1 MKYIY
6 IYSAVFLLLS
16 AAVFFILRPDKA
28 ILQSARKQLARK
40 SKARPFK
47 KRNKLW
53 RRLARQKEK
62 ICRIIVS
69 SNMPLAYCCVLS
81 ALSAAGGFILGK
93 MVFSSTAIAMAV
105 GAAGLS
111 APLLFFSFRQTKAGS
126 IRLERLLSSMM
137 ILSNSYVVTEDFISS
152 VRDNIGA
159 LDYPEPFKAFL
170 SYVTLVDSD
179 VKSGLRRLAG
189 QVDNAYFSQWID
201 AIILAQDDRSLKYVC
216 VSVVDSMHDALQAQ
230 IESDAAMH
238 TVWRDYLMT
247 LTLIF
252 SVPLVFRFTLPDAY
266 ETLTSSVIGQSLFA
280 LLLAAVIYSVLR
292 AVKINRPLMM

>member
-62 ICRIIVS
+62 FCQIIIS

-111 APLLFFSFRQTKAGS
+111 APLLFFSFRQTP
-126 IRLERLLSSMM
+126 
-137 ILSNSYVVTEDFISS
+137 ILGDHFI
-152 VRDNIGA
+152 
-159 LDYPEPFKAFL
+159 F
-170 SYVTLVDSD
+170 
-179 VKSGLRRLAG
+179 
-189 QVDNAYFSQWID
+189 Q
-201 AIILAQDDRSLKYVC
+201 
-216 VSVVDSMHDALQAQ
+216 
-230 IESDAAMH
+230 
-238 TVWRDYLMT
+238 
-247 LTLIF
+247 
-252 SVPLVFRFTLPDAY
+252 
-266 ETLTSSVIGQSLFA
+266 
-280 LLLAAVIYSVLR
+280 
-292 AVKINRPLMM
+292 